1 MNQPGSNL
9 ILGFFLGFLIF
20 TFCFGNPG
28 MSQDARELIYQNRI
42 QENAIKT
49 SFSRVKMTTCKY
61 KIQGKKIRCTEQPRV
76 KMLESIFKNY
86 SNIGKNGKQDRKS
99 VSIILS
105 PKAEKGIGMLNYS
118 YQSDEKDDDIW
129 MYFSS
134 LGKVRRITS
143 SNKNQDEPASG
154 SLFGSEFSSEDI
166 NGTPIDDYQYK
177 ILKSIQ
183 YKGNET
189 WVIEQIPNAKRLR
202 KSRYS
207 KTLIWM
213 DQARKIISKWVTYN
227 RQGKPFKLFNKD
239 RWNQKDGVWMADLT
253 SVKNLITHRKSTII
267 TLQENLN
274 VPIENEN
281 YFSQRVLTD
290 GVFQDRL
297 FKKMH
302 QRVN

>member
-1 MNQPGSNL
+1 MKRIIETEDRGFKMRMNQPGSNQ
-9 ILGFFLGFLIF
+9 ILGFYLVFLIF

-28 MSQDARELIYQNRI
+28 MGQEARELIYQNRM

-166 NGTPIDDYQYK
+166 NGTSIDDYQYK

-183 YKGNET
+183 
-189 WVIEQIPNAKRLR
+189 
-202 KSRYS
+202 
-207 KTLIWM
+207 
-213 DQARKIISKWVTYN
+213 
-227 RQGKPFKLFNKD
+227 
-239 RWNQKDGVWMADLT
+239 
-253 SVKNLITHRKSTII
+253 
-267 TLQENLN
+267 
-274 VPIENEN
+274 
-281 YFSQRVLTD
+281 
-290 GVFQDRL
+290 
-297 FKKMH
+297 
-302 QRVN
+302 